1 MLHLRSNIK
10 YQSIYTKFM
19 KQSDLIKYSLL
30 FLLTFLIIDYSPL
43 VLSRE
48 QPDSD
53 DYLNLHA
60 SRQVTYY
67 FIIQMLNT
75 IGLDLFFFQ
84 KFLLSLSIICLF
96 LIIKR
101 RVNIYLSLL
110 AFFLIVSNFYYTSFS
125 KTILTEALFFTFI
138 NLTIF
143 LLFDLNKLNKIIFF
157 SILCGIISSLKPI
170 GIPFSII
177 LILIAIIQIKKLNQI
192 LLMIFFFVIPNILE
206 NLLFYNSF
214 DQRESVFKYSILGKL
229 TILSGKDSFKISNYP
244 KNLEKFLVVTKKEFE
259 PIHKYL
265 DNIDNIFLKSELL
278 SDYEVLAQYQTFN
291 LESVKKADFEETII
305 FESSSKVFFHI
316 LKNNLPDYLLL
327 SFYHYIG
334 NWSIGSKAR
343 FLNNNKNEVPKY
355 KELVKSSGPMNIPN
369 LRLIELAQYYFLLL
383 FFILTFYTV
392 LSLLSLCNVI
402 RWKMK
407 FESFSI
413 IFLIQS
419 YLTLVSL
426 TNVSTPRYLMPI
438 YPILVILSIKFI
450 ILLQKIM
457 KK

>member
-1 MLHLRSNIK
+1 MLHLRFNIK
-10 YQSIYTKFM
+10 YQSICTKFM
-19 KQSDLIKYSLL
+19 KQRDLIKYFLL

-43 VLSRE
+43 ILSKD
-48 QPDSD
+48 QPDSEN
-53 DYLNLHA
+53 YLNLHA

-67 FIIQMLNT
+67 FIIKILNT

-84 KFLLSLSIICLF
+84 KFLLSLSITCLF
-96 LIIKR
+96 LLIKR
-101 RVNIYLSLL
+101 QVNIYLSLL
-110 AFFLIVSNFYYTSFS
+110 TFFLIVSNFYYTSFS
-125 KTILTEALFFTFI
+125 KIILTEALFFTFI
-138 NLTIF
+138 NLAIF
-143 LLFDLNKLNKIIFF
+143 LLFDLNKINKIIFF
-157 SILCGIISSLKPI
+157 SIFCGIISSLKPI

-177 LILIAIIQIKKLNQI
+177 LIILAIIKIKKLNQI
-192 LLMIFFFVIPNILE
+192 FLMIFLFIIPNILE
-206 NLLFYNSF
+206 NLVFYNFF
-214 DQRESVFKYSILGKL
+214 DQRESVFKHSILGKL

-265 DNIDNIFLKSELL
+265 DNIDNIFLRSELL
-278 SDYEVLAQYQTFN
+278 SDYEVVAQYQTFN
-291 LESVKKADFEETII
+291 LESLKKVNFEERII
-305 FESSSKVFFHI
+305 FNSSSKVFFHI
-316 LKNNLPDYLLL
+316 LKNNFSDYLLL

-355 KELVKSSGPMNIPN
+355 EELVKSSGPMNIPN

-392 LSLLSLCNVI
+392 LSLLSLCNII

-419 YLTLVSL
+419 YLMLVSL

-438 YPILVILSIKFI
+438 YPILVILSLKFI

>member
-30 FLLTFLIIDYSPL
+30 FLLTFLIIHYSPL

-96 LIIKR
+96 VIIKR
-101 RVNIYLSLL
+101 KVNIYLSLL

-138 NLTIF
+138 NLAIF

-177 LILIAIIQIKKLNQI
+177 LILIAIIKIKKLNQI
-192 LLMIFFFVIPNILE
+192 LLMIFFFVMPNILE

-244 KNLEKFLVVTKKEFE
+244 RNLEKFLVVTKKEFE
-259 PIHKYL
+259 PIHRYL

-291 LESVKKADFEETII
+291 LESVKKAGFEETII
-305 FESSSKVFFHI
+305 FENSSKVFFHI

-355 KELVKSSGPMNIPN
+355 EELVKSSGPMNIPN
-369 LRLIELAQYYFLLL
+369 LRLIGLAQYYFLLL

-419 YLTLVSL
+419 YLMLVSL